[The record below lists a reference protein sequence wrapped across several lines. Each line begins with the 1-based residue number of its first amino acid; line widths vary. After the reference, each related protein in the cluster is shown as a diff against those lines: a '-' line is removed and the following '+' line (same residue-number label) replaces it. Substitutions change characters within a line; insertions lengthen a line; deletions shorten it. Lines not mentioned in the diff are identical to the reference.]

1 MSLVLVEVVRN
12 LNIVAEN
19 SLEVP
24 MLNEQEYRQEL
35 QQMSA
40 NLKDLRVSL

>member
-1 MSLVLVEVVRN
+1 
-12 LNIVAEN
+12 
-19 SLEVP
+19 

-40 NLKDLRVSL
+40 NLKDLRASLWHRWPK

>member
-12 LNIVAEN
+12 LNIVVEN
-19 SLEVP
+19 SLEVL